1 MRMSAS
7 VSDHVIARA
16 GARARSYFEAAGTAE
31 PLERPAKSLW
41 RMVVAILSV
50 FWIYVAL
57 SNVLFAHSLQASFEA
72 MSGRHFF
79 ANWDARVL
87 QHLFLYPALLLSIWT
102 SLRIGWAPRWRRIPL
117 QVALGLTFAAL
128 AQPMLTLG
136 EIVAGNSTWQHMHE
150 AGGAERWYDWEW
162 GIWIAATTTFTLT
175 YGFGLALATGFA
187 TYRRLRDSELRS
199 AALERALSAA
209 QLAALRMQLSPH
221 TLFNLLH
228 TIRGHIGWDPPAAQ
242 AMVVQLADLL
252 RRLLN
257 AGEHEFTRLSDE
269 LQFVRLY
276 LELQQKRF
284 ADRLTIAV
292 PPLEAAAHAWVP
304 SLILQPLVENAVV
317 HGLAAH
323 DGPVSIDV
331 QASVIGE
338 TLTLRVSNTLARRE
352 SSAHEGIGLRNVR
365 ERLAIQFGARAAFS
379 AGASAEG
386 VWVAI
391 VRLPLLRE
399 VPAARPEP

>member
-1 MRMSAS
+1 MSAS
-7 VSDHVIARA
+7 VSDDLLARA
-16 GARARSYFEAAGTAE
+16 EARTRSYFGAAHAAE
-31 PLERPAKSLW
+31 PADRPAASLW
-41 RMVVAILSV
+41 RTVVAILTV
-50 FWIYVAL
+50 FWMYVAL

-87 QHLFLYPALLLSIWT
+87 QHLFLYPILLLSMWV
-102 SLRIGWAPRWRRIPL
+102 SLRIGWTPRRRIPL
-117 QVALGLTFAAL
+117 QIALGLTFAAL

-136 EIVAGNSTWQHMHE
+136 EIAAGNSSWKHAQTAMGSANH
-150 AGGAERWYDWEW
+150 WYDWEW
-162 GIWIAATTTFTLT
+162 GIWVASTTTFTLT
-175 YGFGLALATGFA
+175 YGFALALVTGFA

-199 AALERALSAA
+199 AALERALGAS

-257 AGEHEFTRLSDE
+257 AGEREFTRLSDE

-284 ADRLTIAV
+284 ADRLTVAV
-292 PPLEAAAHAWVP
+292 APADAAANAWVP

-323 DGPVSIDV
+323 EGPVSIEV
-331 QASVIGE
+331 QASVADDMLI
-338 TLTLRVSNTLARRE
+338 LRVSNTVAPRPV
-352 SSAHEGIGLRNVR
+352 SPHEGIGLRNVR
-365 ERLAIQFGARAAFS
+365 ERLAIQFGARASFS
-379 AGASAEG
+379 AGAGSEG
-386 VWVAI
+386 SWLAV
-391 VRLPLLRE
+391 VRLPLLRDI
-399 VPAARPEP
+399 PPSRPEP